1 MNISV
6 NPYLMAVV
14 FVVFVLL
21 LWAMN
26 VWVYRPLLAFMD
38 NRQAEIK
45 DSLAKIKTD
54 NTQSVEIR
62 HQIDALLKEA
72 AEKRREMIAEAIQK
86 AAESYDAVI
95 KQKENELNQE
105 FEAFA
110 KQLQN
115 EKQILKEQLQAQMP
129 VFEDELNK
137 RVAYGFRELMDVFS

>member
-1 MNISV
+1 
-6 NPYLMAVV
+6 MAVV

-115 EKQILKEQLQAQMP
+115 EKQVLKEQLQAQMP

-137 RVAYGFRELMDVFS
+137 RVAIGLGS

>member
-1 MNISV
+1 
-6 NPYLMAVV
+6 MAVV

-54 NTQSVEIR
+54 NAQSVEIR
-62 HQIDALLKEA
+62 HQIETLLKEA

-86 AAESYDAVI
+86 ATESYDAVI

-115 EKQILKEQLQAQMP
+115 EKQALKEQLQAQMP
-129 VFEDELNK
+129 VFENELNK
-137 RVAYGFRELMDVFS
+137 RVVMGLGS

>member
-54 NTQSVEIR
+54 NAQSVEID
-62 HQIDALLKEA
+62 HQIETLLKEA
-72 AEKRREMIAEAIQK
+72 AEKRREIIAEAIQK
-86 AAESYDAVI
+86 ATESYDAVI

-115 EKQILKEQLQAQMP
+115 EKQALKEQLQAQMP

-137 RVAYGFRELMDVFS
+137 RVAMGLGS

>member
-1 MNISV
+1 
-6 NPYLMAVV
+6 MAVV

-86 AAESYDAVI
+86 ATESYDAVI

-115 EKQILKEQLQAQMP
+115 EKQALKEQLQAQMP
-129 VFEDELNK
+129 VFENELNK
-137 RVAYGFRELMDVFS
+137 RVAMGLGS

>member
-54 NTQSVEIR
+54 NAQSVEID
-62 HQIDALLKEA
+62 HQIETLLKEA
-72 AEKRREMIAEAIQK
+72 AEKRREIIAEAIQK
-86 AAESYDAVI
+86 ATESYDAVI

-115 EKQILKEQLQAQMP
+115 EKQALKEQLQAQMP
-129 VFEDELNK
+129 VFENELNK
-137 RVAYGFRELMDVFS
+137 RVAMGLGS

>member
-1 MNISV
+1 
-6 NPYLMAVV
+6 MAVV

-54 NTQSVEIR
+54 NAQSVEIR
-62 HQIDALLKEA
+62 HQIETLLKEA
-72 AEKRREMIAEAIQK
+72 AEKRREMLAEAIQK
-86 AAESYDAVI
+86 ATESYDTVI

-115 EKQILKEQLQAQMP
+115 EKQTLKEQLQAQMP

-137 RVAYGFRELMDVFS
+137 RVTMGLGS

>member
-1 MNISV
+1 
-6 NPYLMAVV
+6 MAVV

-45 DSLAKIKTD
+45 DSLTKIKTD

-115 EKQILKEQLQAQMP
+115 EKQILKEQLQVQMP
-129 VFEDELNK
+129 VFQNELNK
-137 RVAYGFRELMDVFS
+137 RVAMGLGS

>member
-1 MNISV
+1 
-6 NPYLMAVV
+6 MAVV

-54 NTQSVEIR
+54 NAQSVEIR
-62 HQIDALLKEA
+62 HQIEALLKEA
-72 AEKRREMIAEAIQK
+72 AEKRRETIAEAIQK
-86 AAESYDAVI
+86 ATESYDAVI

-115 EKQILKEQLQAQMP
+115 EKQALKEQLQAQMP

-137 RVAYGFRELMDVFS
+137 RVAMGLGS

>member
-1 MNISV
+1 
-6 NPYLMAVV
+6 MAVV

-62 HQIDALLKEA
+62 HQIETLLKEA

-86 AAESYDAVI
+86 AIESYDAVI
-95 KQKENELNQE
+95 KQKESELNQE

-115 EKQILKEQLQAQMP
+115 EKQVLKEQLQVQMP
-129 VFEDELNK
+129 VFENELNK
-137 RVAYGFRELMDVFS
+137 RVAMGLGS

>member
-1 MNISV
+1 
-6 NPYLMAVV
+6 MAVV

-54 NTQSVEIR
+54 NAQSVEIR
-62 HQIDALLKEA
+62 HQIETLLKEA

-86 AAESYDAVI
+86 ATESYDAVI

-137 RVAYGFRELMDVFS
+137 RVAMGLGS

>member
-54 NTQSVEIR
+54 NAQSVEIG

-72 AEKRREMIAEAIQK
+72 AERRREMIAEAIQK
-86 AAESYDAVI
+86 ATESYDAVI

-115 EKQILKEQLQAQMP
+115 EKQVLKEQLQAQMP

-137 RVAYGFRELMDVFS
+137 RVAMGLGS

>member
-1 MNISV
+1 
-6 NPYLMAVV
+6 MAVV

-38 NRQAEIK
+38 NRQAEIR

-54 NTQSVEIR
+54 NAQSVEIR
-62 HQIDALLKEA
+62 HQIETLLKEA
-72 AEKRREMIAEAIQK
+72 AEKRREVIAEAIQK

-137 RVAYGFRELMDVFS
+137 RVAMGLGS

>member
-38 NRQAEIK
+38 NRQAETK

-86 AAESYDAVI
+86 AVESYDAVI

-115 EKQILKEQLQAQMP
+115 EKQILKEQLQVQMP
-129 VFEDELNK
+129 VFENELNK
-137 RVAYGFRELMDVFS
+137 RVAMGLGS

>member
-6 NPYLMAVV
+6 NLYLMAVV

-54 NTQSVEIR
+54 NTQSLEIR

-72 AEKRREMIAEAIQK
+72 AEKRREVIAEAIQK
-86 AAESYDAVI
+86 ATESYDAVI

-115 EKQILKEQLQAQMP
+115 EKQALKEQLQAQMP
-129 VFEDELNK
+129 VFENELNK
-137 RVAYGFRELMDVFS
+137 RVAMGLGS

>member
-1 MNISV
+1 
-6 NPYLMAVV
+6 MAVV
-14 FVVFVLL
+14 FIVFVLL

-54 NTQSVEIR
+54 NAQSVEIG

-72 AEKRREMIAEAIQK
+72 AEKRREIIAEAIQK
-86 AAESYDAVI
+86 ATESYDAVI

-115 EKQILKEQLQAQMP
+115 EKQVLKEQLQVQMP

-137 RVAYGFRELMDVFS
+137 RVAMGLGS

>member
-1 MNISV
+1 
-6 NPYLMAVV
+6 MAVV

-54 NTQSVEIR
+54 NAQSVEIR
-62 HQIDALLKEA
+62 HQIETLLKEA

-86 AAESYDAVI
+86 ATESYDAVI

-105 FEAFA
+105 FEAFV
-110 KQLQN
+110 KRLQN
-115 EKQILKEQLQAQMP
+115 EKQALKEQLQAQMP

-137 RVAYGFRELMDVFS
+137 RVAMGLGS

>member
-1 MNISV
+1 
-6 NPYLMAVV
+6 MAVV
-14 FVVFVLL
+14 FIVFVLL

-54 NTQSVEIR
+54 NAQSVEIG
-62 HQIDALLKEA
+62 HQIDAFLKEA
-72 AEKRREMIAEAIQK
+72 AERRREIIAEAIQK
-86 AAESYDAVI
+86 ATESYDAVI

-115 EKQILKEQLQAQMP
+115 EKQALKEQLQAQMP

-137 RVAYGFRELMDVFS
+137 RVAMGLGS

>member
-62 HQIDALLKEA
+62 HQIDAILKEA

-86 AAESYDAVI
+86 ATESYDAVI
-95 KQKENELNQE
+95 KQKESELNQE

-115 EKQILKEQLQAQMP
+115 EKQILKEQLQVQMP
-129 VFEDELNK
+129 VFENELNK
-137 RVAYGFRELMDVFS
+137 RVAMGLGS

>member
-1 MNISV
+1 
-6 NPYLMAVV
+6 MAVV

-54 NTQSVEIR
+54 NAQSVEIR
-62 HQIDALLKEA
+62 HQIETLLKEA
-72 AEKRREMIAEAIQK
+72 AEKRRGMIAEAIQK

-129 VFEDELNK
+129 VFEDGLNK
-137 RVAYGFRELMDVFS
+137 RVAIGLGS

>member
-1 MNISV
+1 
-6 NPYLMAVV
+6 MAVV

-54 NTQSVEIR
+54 NAQSVEIG
-62 HQIDALLKEA
+62 HQIETLLKEV
-72 AEKRREMIAEAIQK
+72 AEKRREIIAEAIQK
-86 AAESYDAVI
+86 ATESYDAVI

-115 EKQILKEQLQAQMP
+115 EKQVLKEQLQAQMP

-137 RVAYGFRELMDVFS
+137 RVAMGLGS

>member
-1 MNISV
+1 
-6 NPYLMAVV
+6 MAVV

-54 NTQSVEIR
+54 NAQSVEIR
-62 HQIDALLKEA
+62 HQIETLLKEA

-86 AAESYDAVI
+86 AAESYNAVI

-115 EKQILKEQLQAQMP
+115 EKQILKEQLQVQMP
-129 VFEDELNK
+129 VFENELNK
-137 RVAYGFRELMDVFS
+137 RVAMGLGS

>member
-54 NTQSVEIR
+54 NAQSVEIR
-62 HQIDALLKEA
+62 HQIETLLKEA

-86 AAESYDAVI
+86 ATESYDAVI

-110 KQLQN
+110 KRLQN
-115 EKQILKEQLQAQMP
+115 EKQVLKEQLQVQMP

-137 RVAYGFRELMDVFS
+137 RVAMGLGS

>member
-1 MNISV
+1 
-6 NPYLMAVV
+6 MAVV

-26 VWVYRPLLAFMD
+26 VWVYRPLLVFMD

-115 EKQILKEQLQAQMP
+115 EKQILKEQLQVQMP
-129 VFEDELNK
+129 VFENELNK
-137 RVAYGFRELMDVFS
+137 RVAMGLGS

>member
-54 NTQSVEIR
+54 NAQSVEIG
-62 HQIDALLKEA
+62 HQIEALLKEA
-72 AEKRREMIAEAIQK
+72 AEKRREIIAEAIQK
-86 AAESYDAVI
+86 ATESYDAVI

-115 EKQILKEQLQAQMP
+115 EKQVLKEQLQVQMP

-137 RVAYGFRELMDVFS
+137 RVAMGLGS

>member
-54 NTQSVEIR
+54 NAQSVEIR
-62 HQIDALLKEA
+62 HQIETLLKEV

-86 AAESYDAVI
+86 ATESYDAVI

-115 EKQILKEQLQAQMP
+115 EKQALKEQLQAQMP
-129 VFEDELNK
+129 VFENELNK
-137 RVAYGFRELMDVFS
+137 RVAMGLGS

>member
-54 NTQSVEIR
+54 NAQSVEIG
-62 HQIDALLKEA
+62 HQIETLLKEV
-72 AEKRREMIAEAIQK
+72 AEKRREIIAEAIQK
-86 AAESYDAVI
+86 ATESYDAVI

-115 EKQILKEQLQAQMP
+115 EKQVLKEQLQVQMP

-137 RVAYGFRELMDVFS
+137 RVAMGLGS

>member
-86 AAESYDAVI
+86 ATESYDAVI

-115 EKQILKEQLQAQMP
+115 EKQILKEQLQVQMP
-129 VFEDELNK
+129 VFENELNK
-137 RVAYGFRELMDVFS
+137 RVVMGLGS

>member
-54 NTQSVEIR
+54 NAQSVEIG

-72 AEKRREMIAEAIQK
+72 AERRREIIAEAIQK
-86 AAESYDAVI
+86 ATESYDAVI

-115 EKQILKEQLQAQMP
+115 EKQVLKEQLQAQMP

-137 RVAYGFRELMDVFS
+137 RVAMGLGS

>member
-1 MNISV
+1 
-6 NPYLMAVV
+6 MAVV

-62 HQIDALLKEA
+62 HQIETLLKEA
-72 AEKRREMIAEAIQK
+72 AEKRREIIAEAIQK
-86 AAESYDAVI
+86 ATESYDAVI

-105 FEAFA
+105 FEAFI

-115 EKQILKEQLQAQMP
+115 EKQVLKEQLQAQMP

-137 RVAYGFRELMDVFS
+137 RVAMGLGS

>member
-26 VWVYRPLLAFMD
+26 VWVYRPLLSFMD

-129 VFEDELNK
+129 VFENELNK
-137 RVAYGFRELMDVFS
+137 RVAMGLGS

>member
-6 NPYLMAVV
+6 NPYLMVVV

-86 AAESYDAVI
+86 AIESYDAVI

-115 EKQILKEQLQAQMP
+115 EKQILKEQLQVQMP
-129 VFEDELNK
+129 VFENELNK
-137 RVAYGFRELMDVFS
+137 RVAMGLGS

>member
-1 MNISV
+1 
-6 NPYLMAVV
+6 MAVV

-54 NTQSVEIR
+54 NAQSVEIR
-62 HQIDALLKEA
+62 HQIETLLKEA

-86 AAESYDAVI
+86 ATESYDAVI

-115 EKQILKEQLQAQMP
+115 EKQVLKEQLQAQMP
-129 VFEDELNK
+129 IFEDELNK
-137 RVAYGFRELMDVFS
+137 RVAMGLGS

>member
-86 AAESYDAVI
+86 AIESYDAVI
-95 KQKENELNQE
+95 KQKESELNQE

-115 EKQILKEQLQAQMP
+115 EKQVLKEQLQVQMP

-137 RVAYGFRELMDVFS
+137 RVAMGLGS

>member
-1 MNISV
+1 
-6 NPYLMAVV
+6 MAVV

-129 VFEDELNK
+129 VFENELNK
-137 RVAYGFRELMDVFS
+137 RVAMGLGS

>member
-1 MNISV
+1 
-6 NPYLMAVV
+6 MAVV

-86 AAESYDAVI
+86 ATESYDAVI

-115 EKQILKEQLQAQMP
+115 EKQVLKEQLQVQMP
-129 VFEDELNK
+129 VFENELNK
-137 RVAYGFRELMDVFS
+137 RVAMGLGS

>member
-1 MNISV
+1 
-6 NPYLMAVV
+6 MAVV

-38 NRQAEIK
+38 NRQTEIE

-62 HQIDALLKEA
+62 HQIDTLLKEA

-129 VFEDELNK
+129 VFEGELSK
-137 RVAYGFRELMDVFS
+137 RVAMGLGS

>member
-1 MNISV
+1 
-6 NPYLMAVV
+6 MAVV

-54 NTQSVEIR
+54 NAQSVEIR
-62 HQIDALLKEA
+62 HQIETLLKEA

-86 AAESYDAVI
+86 ATESYDAVI

-115 EKQILKEQLQAQMP
+115 EKQVLKEQLQVQMP

-137 RVAYGFRELMDVFS
+137 RVAMGLGS

>member
-1 MNISV
+1 
-6 NPYLMAVV
+6 MAVV

-45 DSLAKIKTD
+45 DSLTKIKTD
-54 NTQSVEIR
+54 NAQSVEIR

-72 AEKRREMIAEAIQK
+72 AEKRREIIAEAIQK
-86 AAESYDAVI
+86 ATESYDAVI

-115 EKQILKEQLQAQMP
+115 EKQALKEQLQAQMP

-137 RVAYGFRELMDVFS
+137 RVAMGLGS

>member
-1 MNISV
+1 
-6 NPYLMAVV
+6 MAVV

-38 NRQAEIK
+38 NRHAEIK

-54 NTQSVEIR
+54 NIQSVEIR

-115 EKQILKEQLQAQMP
+115 EKQILKEQLQVQMP
-129 VFEDELNK
+129 VFENELNK
-137 RVAYGFRELMDVFS
+137 RVAMGLGS

>member
-72 AEKRREMIAEAIQK
+72 AEKRREMIVEAIQK

-115 EKQILKEQLQAQMP
+115 EKQALKEQLQAQMP

-137 RVAYGFRELMDVFS
+137 RVAMGLGS